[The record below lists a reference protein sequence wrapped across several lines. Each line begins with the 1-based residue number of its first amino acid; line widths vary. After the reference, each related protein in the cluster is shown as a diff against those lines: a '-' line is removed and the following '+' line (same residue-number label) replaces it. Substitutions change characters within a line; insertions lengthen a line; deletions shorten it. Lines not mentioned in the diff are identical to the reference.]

1 VLELG
6 SAFARA
12 WLQPTR
18 PSWSALVFEKSRV
31 LRPKFVQ
38 PGCTGEF
45 VHPGCTT
52 TANRIPSSAL
62 IARDRLG
69 RDAMRHTAGLASG
82 FWTIS
87 DSRRQGFVGRATL
100 CGILRNLPVRQVP
113 ESAGE
118 CQANRLSNNFATPF
132 EAGIRNNSLLV
143 ASVGNWCSPIRVVV
157 TSAHFDYFARS
168 DFPEIK
174 TEGCA
179 G

>member
-1 VLELG
+1 MPSMLSYPRRLPSGHITCYLNRTYHVLTTRCLISIDISPYVRLVWLRAQTPG
-6 SAFARA
+6 MLDFYSAFVWA

-18 PSWSALVFEKSRV
+18 PSSLALALDWSTV

-52 TANRIPSSAL
+52 TPNRIPSSAL

-100 CGILRNLPVRQVP
+100 CGILRN
-113 ESAGE
+113 
-118 CQANRLSNNFATPF
+118 
-132 EAGIRNNSLLV
+132 
-143 ASVGNWCSPIRVVV
+143 
-157 TSAHFDYFARS
+157 
-168 DFPEIK
+168 
-174 TEGCA
+174 
-179 G
+179 

>member
-1 VLELG
+1 MLELG

-18 PSWSALVFEKSRV
+18 PSWSALVLEKSRV

-132 EAGIRNNSLLV
+132 EAEYGTIRSLLLLSETGV
-143 ASVGNWCSPIRVVV
+143 RPSELSLHLLISTISRRPISQR
-157 TSAHFDYFARS
+157 
-168 DFPEIK
+168 
-174 TEGCA
+174 
-179 G
+179 